1 MCCGFRSSTDP
12 YTVLVSLGAL
22 KTRHD
27 RRSGASLQRS
37 RALGEGPMEINK
49 KVLLV
54 DDHDLVRFGTSVLL
68 ESLED
73 VHCTITPCRS
83 LDEARTACRES
94 GPFDLVLLDLN
105 LPDAKGL
112 QGLKTLRGECPNTP
126 FAMLTGTQDE
136 FVIRQ
141 AQAMGAVGYLLK
153 SWTPERLKKALKSL
167 LRPQSV
173 PAAATISERFPK
185 LAGTPHYDRVAEL
198 GPRHLQILELILEG
212 CSNQEIAKATELSL
226 GTVKNY
232 VSAILLAL
240 DVESRSH
247 LISLFH

>member
-1 MCCGFRSSTDP
+1 
-12 YTVLVSLGAL
+12 
-22 KTRHD
+22 
-27 RRSGASLQRS
+27 
-37 RALGEGPMEINK
+37 METNK
-49 KVLLV
+49 KILLV
-54 DDHDLVRFGTSVLL
+54 DDHDLVRFGTSLLL
-68 ESLED
+68 ESLEE
-73 VHCTITPCRS
+73 VKCAITPCRS

-112 QGLKTLRGECPNTP
+112 QGLRTLRDECPNIP

-153 SWTPERLKKALKSL
+153 SWTPERLKEALKSL
-167 LRPQSV
+167 LRPAPSG
-173 PAAATISERFPK
+173 AAAASIAQRFPK
-185 LAGTPHYDRVAEL
+185 LAGTSHYDRVAEL
-198 GPRHLQILELILEG
+198 GPRHLQIMELILEG
-212 CSNQEIAKATELSL
+212 CSNHEISKSTELSL

>member
-1 MCCGFRSSTDP
+1 MDT
-12 YTVLVSLGAL
+12 
-22 KTRHD
+22 
-27 RRSGASLQRS
+27 
-37 RALGEGPMEINK
+37 NK
-49 KVLLV
+49 KILLV
-54 DDHDLVRFGTSVLL
+54 DDHDLVRFGTSMLL
-68 ESLED
+68 ESLGE
-73 VHCTITPCRS
+73 VRCAITPCRS
-83 LDEARTACRES
+83 LEEALTACRES

-112 QGLKTLRGECPNTP
+112 QGLRTLLNECPKVP

-141 AQAMGAVGYLLK
+141 AKAMGAVGYLLK
-153 SWTPERLKKALKSL
+153 SWTPERLKEALKSL
-167 LRPQSV
+167 LGARSGT
-173 PAAATISERFPK
+173 AAATISERFPR
-185 LAGTPHYDRVAEL
+185 LAGTSHYDRVAEL
-198 GPRHLQILELILEG
+198 GSRHLQILELILEG
-212 CSNQEIAKATELSL
+212 CSNQEISKATELSL

>member
-1 MCCGFRSSTDP
+1 MSNQ
-12 YTVLVSLGAL
+12 
-22 KTRHD
+22 KT
-27 RRSGASLQRS
+27 
-37 RALGEGPMEINK
+37 I
-49 KVLLV
+49 LLIE
-54 DDHDLVRFGTSVLL
+54 DHDLVRFGTSLVL

-73 VHCTITPCRS
+73 VRCDITACRS
-83 LDEARTACRES
+83 LGEARTACRDK

-112 QGLKTLRGECPNTP
+112 QGLRTLLDEFPKFP

-136 FVIRQ
+136 FIVRQ

-153 SWTPERLKKALKSL
+153 SWTPERLKEGLRSL
-167 LRPQSV
+167 LLQPSSKS
-173 PAAATISERFPK
+173 PAKSISERFPR
-185 LAGTPHYDRVAEL
+185 LAGSSHYDRVAEL
-198 GPRHLQILELILEG
+198 GSRHLQILELILEG
-212 CSNQEIAKATELSL
+212 CSNQEISKATELSI

-240 DVESRSH
+240 DVDSRSH

>member
-1 MCCGFRSSTDP
+1 MD
-12 YTVLVSLGAL
+12 A
-22 KTRHD
+22 H
-27 RRSGASLQRS
+27 
-37 RALGEGPMEINK
+37 K
-49 KVLLV
+49 KILLV
-54 DDHDLVRFGTSVLL
+54 DDHDLVRYGTSMLL
-68 ESLED
+68 ESLGEA
-73 VHCTITPCRS
+73 TYAITPCRS
-83 LDEARTACRES
+83 LDEARTACREH

-112 QGLKTLRGECPNTP
+112 QGLRTMLDEFPKQA

-153 SWTPERLKKALKSL
+153 SWTPERLKQALKSL
-167 LRPQSV
+167 LGTTAGTA
-173 PAAATISERFPK
+173 PAAAAAMLSERFPR
-185 LAGTPHYDRVAEL
+185 LAGSSHYDRVAEL
-198 GPRHLQILELILEG
+198 GTRHLQILELILEG
-212 CSNQEIAKATELSL
+212 CSNQEISKATELSL

-240 DVESRSH
+240 DVQSRSH

>member
-1 MCCGFRSSTDP
+1 
-12 YTVLVSLGAL
+12 
-22 KTRHD
+22 
-27 RRSGASLQRS
+27 
-37 RALGEGPMEINK
+37 MEINK

-68 ESLED
+68 ESLEE

-83 LDEARTACRES
+83 LDEARSACREG

-112 QGLKTLRGECPNTP
+112 QGLRTLLDDVPNVP

-153 SWTPERLKKALKSL
+153 SWSPERLKEALKSL
-167 LRPQSV
+167 LRPSAGP
-173 PAAATISERFPK
+173 PAATVAQRFPK
-185 LAGTPHYDRVAEL
+185 LAGSSHYDRVAEL

-212 CSNQEIAKATELSL
+212 CSNHEISKATELSL

-240 DVESRSH
+240 DVDSRSH

>member
-1 MCCGFRSSTDP
+1 MQ
-12 YTVLVSLGAL
+12 A
-22 KTRHD
+22 
-27 RRSGASLQRS
+27 
-37 RALGEGPMEINK
+37 NK
-49 KVLLV
+49 KVLVV
-54 DDHDLVRFGTSVLL
+54 DDHDLVRFGTSMLL
-68 ESLED
+68 ESLTE
-73 VHCTITPCRS
+73 VRCEITPCRS
-83 LDEARTACRES
+83 LDDARTACRGQ

-112 QGLKTLRGECPNTP
+112 QGLRTLLDEFPQTP

-153 SWTPERLKKALKSL
+153 SWTPERLKEALQSL
-167 LRPQSV
+167 LKPAQGT
-173 PAAATISERFPK
+173 PAASSVAERFPK
-185 LAGTPHYDRVAEL
+185 LAGSSHYDRVAEL
-198 GPRHLQILELILEG
+198 GTRHLQILELILEG
-212 CSNQEIAKATELSL
+212 CSNQEIAKATHLSL

-240 DVESRSH
+240 DVQSRSH

>member
-1 MCCGFRSSTDP
+1 M
-12 YTVLVSLGAL
+12 
-22 KTRHD
+22 KT
-27 RRSGASLQRS
+27 
-37 RALGEGPMEINK
+37 NK

-54 DDHDLVRFGTSVLL
+54 DDHDLVRFGTSMLL
-68 ESLED
+68 ESLEEVSCD
-73 VHCTITPCRS
+73 ITPCRS
-83 LDEARTACRES
+83 LEEARVACREQAAQ
-94 GPFDLVLLDLN
+94 GDDKRAFDLVLLDLN

-112 QGLKTLRGECPNTP
+112 QGLRTLIDECPNVP

-153 SWTPERLKKALKSL
+153 SWTPDRLKQALRSL
-167 LRPQSV
+167 LEVRSSA
-173 PAAATISERFPK
+173 PAGSTISERFPK
-185 LAGTPHYDRVAEL
+185 LAGSSHYDRVAEL
-198 GPRHLQILELILEG
+198 GARHLQILELILEG
-212 CSNQEIAKATELSL
+212 CSNQEISKATELSL

>member
-1 MCCGFRSSTDP
+1 MQT
-12 YTVLVSLGAL
+12 
-22 KTRHD
+22 
-27 RRSGASLQRS
+27 
-37 RALGEGPMEINK
+37 K
-49 KVLLV
+49 KRVLLV
-54 DDHDLVRFGTSVLL
+54 DDHDLVRFGTGLLL
-68 ESLED
+68 ESLAD
-73 VHCTITPCRS
+73 VQCNITPCRS

-112 QGLKTLRGECPNTP
+112 QGLRTLLDEFPTAP

-141 AQAMGAVGYLLK
+141 AQSMGAVGYLLK
-153 SWTPERLKKALKSL
+153 SWTPERLKEALRSL
-167 LRPQSV
+167 LQPAQK
-173 PAAATISERFPK
+173 PAAATISERFPR
-185 LAGTPHYDRVAEL
+185 LAGSSHYDRVAEL

-212 CSNQEIAKATELSL
+212 CSNQEIAKNTELSL

-240 DVESRSH
+240 DVDSRSH

>member
-1 MCCGFRSSTDP
+1 
-12 YTVLVSLGAL
+12 
-22 KTRHD
+22 
-27 RRSGASLQRS
+27 
-37 RALGEGPMEINK
+37 MESNK

-54 DDHDLVRFGTSVLL
+54 EDHDLVRLGTGVLL
-68 ESLED
+68 ESLEE
-73 VHCTITPCRS
+73 VICAITPCRS
-83 LDEARTACRES
+83 LEEARAACREG

-112 QGLKTLRGECPNTP
+112 QGLRTLRDEFPQTP
-126 FAMLTGTQDE
+126 FALLTGTQDE

-141 AQAMGAVGYLLK
+141 AQAMGARGYLLK
-153 SWTPERLKKALKSL
+153 SWSPERLKEALQSL
-167 LRPQSV
+167 LQSPRRP
-173 PAAATISERFPK
+173 AGTTISERFPR
-185 LAGTPHYDRVAEL
+185 LAGAPHYDRVAEL

-212 CSNQEIAKATELSL
+212 CSNQEICTATELSL

-247 LISLFH
+247 LISLFR